1 MAVEARHL
9 SLFQGQPIHD
19 WQSLNPSNQSNFN
32 PPYNPHM
39 GFAGATL
46 PEYQSLYRL
55 AVGDSAQAKTSVNT
69 DSGLTCNVPRK
80 RQRDSANHVYAVP
93 SFPAPA
99 KQGIPPQQLPSSF
112 AAGEDILPQLPQ
124 YHSEID
130 AIISQHNKK
139 IRLELEERQMKQARL
154 LAAAVGEGLM
164 KKLREKDEQI
174 QGMGKLNL
182 ALQERLKSLYLE
194 NQLWRDLAQSNE
206 AAANSLR
213 SNLAQVLLQVSGS
226 GAAAEEVEDAES
238 CCGSTGD
245 GRDGERMCRMCG
257 EREACVL
264 LLPCRHLCLCGS
276 CGGGG
281 GSRRLQACPV
291 CDSSM
296 DATLHVNMTSS

>member
-1 MAVEARHL
+1 
-9 SLFQGQPIHD
+9 
-19 WQSLNPSNQSNFN
+19 
-32 PPYNPHM
+32 M

-55 AVGDSAQAKTSVNT
+55 AVGDSAQAKTSFNT
-69 DSGLTCNVPRK
+69 DSGLTYNVPRK
-80 RQRDSANHVYAVP
+80 RQRDSANHHYAVP

-99 KQGIPPQQLPSSF
+99 KQGISSQQLPSSF
-112 AAGEDILPQLPQ
+112 PAGEDIMPQLPQ
-124 YHSEID
+124 YQSEID

-174 QGMGKLNL
+174 QEMGKVNL
-182 ALQERLKSLYLE
+182 ALQERVKSLYLE

-213 SNLAQVLLQVSGS
+213 SNLAQVLLQVSGG
-226 GAAAEEVEDAES
+226 GAAAEEEEDAES

-245 GRDGERMCRMCG
+245 GQDGERMCRMCG

-264 LLPCRHLCLCGS
+264 LLPCRHLCLCGT

-281 GSRRLQACPV
+281 GSRRLQTCPV

-296 DATLHVNMTSS
+296 DATLHVNMTS